1 MAHSGDEPSGASS
14 DGSGAGL
21 RAEVVI
27 PRLDGVVSA
36 PHHSIVAFRGMRYA
50 TAARFEAPV
59 DVAGVEQS
67 PTAACPQVPGTLETL
82 LGSADLAT
90 AEDCLFLDVY
100 TPGSDGARRPVLVW
114 IHGGAFVNGS
124 GSMPWYDGAAL
135 AALGDVVVVTINYRL
150 GAFGFTGDTDLGL
163 ADQLSALRWVKRE
176 IAGFGGDPDE
186 VTVFG
191 ESAGGCS
198 VIALLAASASAG
210 LFRRGWAMSPSIPQI
225 RTVERAAEMAARL
238 TQELGTDPRHA
249 TVERLLEAQMRC
261 LAVPGD
267 MLTAFA
273 PTAGGSLVPADWSAA
288 VAADGRPLVI
298 GTTRDEMALFT
309 AFDAAN
315 VALGPDELETAA
327 RRRFADRATEAV
339 DVYRRHR
346 PGFTAGQLVSAMQ
359 TDETFRVPAWTLAA
373 RRVATAAPTWMYWFT
388 YPTPVFGGALGA
400 CHGLDIPYA
409 FANLEQPGVTMF
421 TGDSPDRWTV
431 ARHVAG
437 ALVAFARSGD
447 PGWTPF
453 DVDRRMTLRF
463 DTERVEVSDP
473 EPEIRR
479 LWETGG

>member
-1 MAHSGDEPSGASS
+1 MNDRTRS
-14 DGSGAGL
+14 GSGGGPTA
-21 RAEVVI
+21 AVVI
-27 PRLDGVVSA
+27 PRLDGVMSTVV
-36 PHHSIVAFRGMRYA
+36 PTIEAFRGLRYA
-50 TAARFEAPV
+50 RAERFEAPV

-67 PTAACPQVPGTLETL
+67 STAACPQVPGTLETL

-100 TPGSDGARRPVLVW
+100 TPGRDGVRRPVLVW

-124 GSMPWYDGAAL
+124 GSMPWYDGAGL

-150 GAFGFTGDTDLGL
+150 GAFGFTGGTDLGL
-163 ADQLSALRWVKRE
+163 ADQLAALRWVKRE
-176 IAGFGGDPDE
+176 IAAFGGDPDD

-198 VIALLAASASAG
+198 VLALMSSPASTG
-210 LFRRGWAMSPSIPQI
+210 LFRRSWAMSPSIPQI

-238 TQELGTDPRHA
+238 TEELGTDPRHA

-309 AFDAAN
+309 AFDATN
-315 VALGPDELETAA
+315 VAVGPAELEAAA
-327 RRRFADRATEAV
+327 RRRFADRAGEAI

-346 PGFTAGQLVSAMQ
+346 PGFTAGQLVSAIQ
-359 TDETFRVPAWTLAA
+359 TDETFRVPAWRLAA
-373 RRVATAAPTWMYWFT
+373 RRVASVESTWMYWFT

-421 TGDSPDRWTV
+421 TGDSPDRWMV

-453 DVDRRMTLRF
+453 DIDRRMTLRF
-463 DTERVEVSDP
+463 DTDRVEISDP
-473 EPEIRR
+473 EPEIRQ
-479 LWETGG
+479 LWETGD